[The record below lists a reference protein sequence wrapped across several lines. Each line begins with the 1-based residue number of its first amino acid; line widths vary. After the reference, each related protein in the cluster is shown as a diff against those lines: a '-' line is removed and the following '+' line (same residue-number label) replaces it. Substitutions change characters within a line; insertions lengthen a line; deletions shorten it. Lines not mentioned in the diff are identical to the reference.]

1 MDITLLIKDSCA
13 FCELAKQILQRLSAE
28 FSFSTL
34 LVDLGSHAGQK
45 LAEQAGVL
53 FAPGI
58 LIDGKPFSYGRPSER
73 KLRRELERRLHAT
86 GVER

>member
-1 MDITLLIKDSCA
+1 MIQDNCA
-13 FCELAKQILQRLSAE
+13 FCELAKQILQRLSDE

-34 LVDLGSHAGQK
+34 LVDLGSPPGQE

-58 LIDGKPFSYGRPSER
+58 LINGKPFSYGRPSER
-73 KLRRELERRLHAT
+73 KLRRELGRRLHWTA
-86 GVER
+86 VER